1 MTNRKD
7 IGEAVL
13 EALRRLGVDCI
24 LSSPGSELGPIW
36 EAIARQNR
44 RNSEGPRFIDC
55 WHETLAV
62 DMAIGYSL
70 GTERLQA
77 VMLHAGAGLLQGA
90 MGIMGAT
97 HWEVPL
103 LVLSGESSSYGE
115 DPEFDPGGQWL
126 RNLSVVG
133 GTQSLVAPITK
144 WATHVSSPHAVY
156 HSVVRAG
163 EMAQRVPR
171 GPTYLSIPYETMLAD
186 WETSESVRDIA
197 APSAVQS
204 AAEDVE
210 EIARLL
216 AESENPVIVAET
228 LGTSERG
235 FAALARLAERMAIAV
250 FDGASSAS
258 ANFDKTSDLYQGMSP
273 NRFSDDVDL
282 VLAVRTRAP
291 WYPTRNRPPTATVVS
306 IDENPHRRHMVFQ
319 NLSADRYLEGDAARS
334 LEQLLSA
341 LDTLSV
347 DERKIARRRE
357 RLAAQHRTLSDTLRN
372 RREDAREAVPIDP
385 LWLIEALNRTVPE
398 QAIYVDETT
407 LHGAMIRGHLE
418 WSRPKSYFTSRGGLG
433 QGLGLALGLKLA
445 APDRPVVALM
455 GDGGLL
461 YNPVVQSLGAARDY
475 GLPMLIVVFDN
486 GRYAAM
492 QWEHERS
499 YPDGVAVKENAFRGL
514 QIAAP
519 DYGHLAAA
527 FGAHGVRVESA
538 DALADTL
545 TEGLARVARGQ
556 TAIVDV
562 ALAR

>member
-44 RNSEGPRFIDC
+44 GNSEGPRFIDC

-197 APSAVQS
+197 APSVVQS

-210 EIARLL
+210 EIAQLL
-216 AESENPVIVAET
+216 AESENPVVVAET

-306 IDENPHRRHMVFQ
+306 VDENPHRPHMVFQ
-319 NLSADRYLEGDAARS
+319 NLSADRYLEGDAART
-334 LEQLLSA
+334 LEQLLGA

-372 RREDAREAVPIDP
+372 RREDAREVVPIDP

-499 YPDGVAVKENAFRGL
+499 YPDGAAVKENAFDGL

-545 TEGLARVARGQ
+545 AEGLARVARGQ

>member
-1 MTNRKD
+1 MTNRAD

-13 EALRRLGVDCI
+13 EALRRLRVDCI
-24 LSSPGSELGPIW
+24 MSSPGSELGPIW
-36 EAIARQNR
+36 EAVARQNQGG
-44 RNSEGPRFIDC
+44 SGGPRFIDC

-103 LVLSGESSSYGE
+103 VVLSGESSSYGE
-115 DPEFDPGGQWL
+115 DPDFDPGGQWL

-156 HSVVRAG
+156 QSVVRAG
-163 EMAQRVPR
+163 EIAQRVPR
-171 GPTYLSIPYETMLAD
+171 GPTYLSIPYETMLAG
-186 WETSESVRDIA
+186 WEAPDAVRDVA
-197 APSAVQS
+197 APSPVQS
-204 AAEDVE
+204 ATEDV
-210 EIARLL
+210 AKVAGLL
-216 AESENPVIVAET
+216 AESENPVVVAET
-228 LGTSERG
+228 LGASERG
-235 FAALARLAERMAIAV
+235 FEALARLAERMALGV

-258 ANFDKTSDLYQGMSP
+258 ANFDKTNGLYQGISP
-273 NRFSDDVDL
+273 GRFSDDVDL

-291 WYPTRNRPPTATVVS
+291 WYPTRNRPPAATVVS
-306 IDENPHRRHMVFQ
+306 IDENSHRPHMAFQ
-319 NLSADRYLEGDAARS
+319 NLSADHYLEGDAAHT
-334 LEQLLSA
+334 LEQLLGV
-341 LDTLSV
+341 LDTLPV
-347 DERKIARRRE
+347 DERKIATRRE
-357 RLAAQHRTLSDTLRN
+357 RLFAEHESLIETLRC
-372 RREDAREAVPIDP
+372 RREETRGTVPIDP
-385 LWLIEALNRTVPE
+385 LWLIESLNRAVPE

-407 LHGAMIRGHLE
+407 LHGGMIRSHLE
-418 WSRPKSYFTSRGGLG
+418 WSGAKSYFTSRGGLG

-445 APDRPVVALM
+445 APERPVVALM

-461 YNPVVQSLGAARDY
+461 YNPVVQSLGASRDY
-475 GLPMLIVVFDN
+475 GLPILIVVFDN

-499 YPDGVAVKENAFRGL
+499 YPDGAAVKENAFRGL
-514 QIAAP
+514 QIDAP

-527 FGAHGVRVESA
+527 FGAYGVRVESA

-545 TEGLARVARGQ
+545 ADGLARLERGQ
-556 TAIVDV
+556 TTIVDV
-562 ALAR
+562 ALGR

>member
-44 RNSEGPRFIDC
+44 GNSEGPRFIDC

-216 AESENPVIVAET
+216 AESENPVVVAET
-228 LGTSERG
+228 LGASERG

-291 WYPTRNRPPTATVVS
+291 WYPTRNRPPTAAVVS
-306 IDENPHRRHMVFQ
+306 IDENPHRPHMVFQ
-319 NLSADRYLEGDAARS
+319 NLSADRYLEGDAART
-334 LEQLLSA
+334 LEQLLGA

-357 RLAAQHRTLSDTLRN
+357 RLAAQHRTLSDTLRH

-499 YPDGVAVKENAFRGL
+499 YPDGAAVKENAFDGL

-545 TEGLARVARGQ
+545 AEGLARVARGQ